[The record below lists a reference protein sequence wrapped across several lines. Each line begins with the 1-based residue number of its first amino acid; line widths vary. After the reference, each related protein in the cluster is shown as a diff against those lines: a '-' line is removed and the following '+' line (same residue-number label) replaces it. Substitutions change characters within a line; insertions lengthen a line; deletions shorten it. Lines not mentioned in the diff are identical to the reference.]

1 MGIDS
6 GLYLYLWERL
16 PLILLFANGWLVYR
30 LIVVTGL
37 ADAFVAWSMRR
48 SRGSPRRLALY
59 IIMTAALLSFF
70 IPNAVTVLAL
80 LPMIKTLDKEIAHGR
95 QGARVTTAL
104 TLSTIY
110 GANIGGMGSLIGSP
124 ANLLLLGMMDLYGVP
139 GREQISFFNWFIWST
154 PMVVVFC
161 AAAWVVVAFLLL
173 PGDREAPAPH
183 ANGPETGRPSE
194 SPNLTSGLVLF
205 MFFLVFWIAHG
216 IVKEVAPGAAPYEA
230 GACILYFIIFLLATF
245 VAPMG
250 ARGRPL
256 LRLGQVMANA
266 PKRGLL
272 FLGLLLLIIALV
284 RLFHVDER
292 VGEMF
297 SALTPRTASLTVI
310 CFCMV
315 LSVILLTEVF
325 SNTVV
330 STVFFPIAFF
340 TAGAN
345 GFSPIPL
352 MIAVSAAS
360 TCAFMTPIATPCNAL
375 AYGEMKG
382 SSLRWMLALGLLL
395 NIIGAFLMT
404 AWLPFAAS
412 KVYG

>member
-1 MGIDS
+1 MDP
-6 GLYLYLWERL
+6 GLISYLGERL
-16 PLILLFANGWLVYR
+16 PLILLFANGWLIYR

-48 SRGSPRRLALY
+48 SQGSLRKLTLY
-59 IIMTAALLSFF
+59 IIITATLLSFF

-80 LPMIKTLDKEIAHGR
+80 LPMLKTFNKKIARGR
-95 QGARVTTAL
+95 RGVRATTAL
-104 TLSTIY
+104 TLSSIY

-124 ANLLLLGMMDLYGVP
+124 ANLLLLGMLDLYDVP
-139 GREQISFFNWFIWST
+139 GRDAISFFNWFIWST
-154 PMVVVFC
+154 PLVVVFC
-161 AAAWVVVAFLLL
+161 VAAWIAVAFILL
-173 PGDREAPAPH
+173 PRDRKIPMIH
-183 ANGPETGRPSE
+183 GNGPESGLPNG
-194 SPNLTSGLVLF
+194 SPNLKAGFFLF

-216 IVKEVAPGAAPYEA
+216 IVKEVAPVPVPYEV
-230 GACILYFIIFLLATF
+230 GACILYFIIFLLLTF

-250 ARGRPL
+250 ARGKPPMRP
-256 LRLGQVMANA
+256 GQVVADA
-266 PKRGLL
+266 PKRGFL

-284 RLFHVDER
+284 RVFHVDER

-297 SALTPRTASLTVI
+297 SALIPGTASLTVI

-382 SSLRWMLALGLLL
+382 ASLRWMFALGLLL
-395 NIIGAFLMT
+395 NILGALLMT
-404 AWLPFAAS
+404 AWLPFAAGL
-412 KVYG
+412 VYG